1 MGPQQRSLRHAV
13 IIMMEN
19 HTFDNYFGRFP
30 GANGRNDL
38 PLASNPPRGD
48 LDHTSPAAYAA
59 MDHGAMDEF
68 PAEGYV
74 QYTKDDIP
82 NYWAY
87 AQQFGLSDNF
97 FTSMASSSTP
107 NHIAMV
113 TAQSGGIDTTST
125 PKSCNSTQNTLAYSK
140 DEQDNH
146 LWTFPLLQCK

>member
-1 MGPQQRSLRHAV
+1 MKNQ
-13 IIMMEN
+13 
-19 HTFDNYFGRFP
+19 TFDNSSASFQ
-30 GANGRNDL
+30 GANASGNL
-38 PLASNPPRGD
+38 PFDSNPPRGD
-48 LDHTSPAAYAA
+48 LDHTSPAAYAS
-59 MDHGAMDEF
+59 MDNGAMDEF

-82 NYWAY
+82 NYWAF

-140 DEQDNH
+140 NPADNH
-146 LWTFPLLQCK
+146 LWT